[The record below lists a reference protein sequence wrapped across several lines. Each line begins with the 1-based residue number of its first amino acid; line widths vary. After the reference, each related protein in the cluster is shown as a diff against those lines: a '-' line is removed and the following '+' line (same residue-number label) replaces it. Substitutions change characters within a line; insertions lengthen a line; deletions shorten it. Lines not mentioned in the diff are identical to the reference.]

1 MQDHFLPCHNSSS
14 LGNPSIDINGSYYLS
29 AIQPNNGYFQPVG
42 DQNVQPSVFETIDT
56 NLLKKDAGM
65 AIVGAV
71 ETSEMFD
78 KNPLL
83 SQDSFTRWMSIIEND
98 SPGSVDELPM
108 ECSISTVNGSG
119 ATMVKDESSLQE
131 AFSITEVSPAWAFS
145 TEETKVYPCCS
156 YFNSVKFLCYIFL

>member
-1 MQDHFLPCHNSSS
+1 MPLSGDWIDHFLPCHNSSS
-14 LGNPSIDINGSYYLS
+14 LGNPSIDINGSGYLS

-108 ECSISTVNGSG
+108 ECSISTVNGSIRCNYG
-119 ATMVKDESSLQE
+119 EG
-131 AFSITEVSPAWAFS
+131 
-145 TEETKVYPCCS
+145 
-156 YFNSVKFLCYIFL
+156 